1 MNETLERLIRGEHL
15 SRSESAALLEQLAC
29 GEIAPA
35 PAGALLTALRIKGE
49 TADELAG
56 FAQAMRSLARDPQL
70 AAGDAPTLDI
80 VGTGGDGSSSYNLST
95 GSALLAAAC
104 GIRIVK
110 HGNRAISSTCGSADV
125 LEALGLPLPLGPIA
139 AAECLAK
146 TSFTFLFAPHYHPA
160 MAQIAPVR
168 RALGIRTIFNM
179 LGPLTNP
186 ARPPFGLIG
195 AFSPEAARTIAGA
208 LSALDIRRYFVIH
221 GAEGWDEP
229 TPIGPFMLLDV
240 RPGIVEEHTRNP
252 HDLGFNRCT
261 ASDLRGGDAVHNAAA
276 IRRALNGE
284 SGPLRDC
291 LTLSAA
297 LALEVSSASP
307 TFAEARSRAESAIT
321 SGAAERTLAAIA
333 AFGATQRE
341 AAHA

>member
-1 MNETLERLIRGEHL
+1 MNEILERLIKGEHL
-15 SRSESAALLEQLAC
+15 SRSESAALLEQLAS
-29 GEIAPA
+29 GEIPPA

-49 TADELAG
+49 TPDELAG
-56 FAQAMRSLARDPQL
+56 FAQAMRRLARDPQL
-70 AAGDAPTLDI
+70 PAGDAPTLDI

-104 GIRIVK
+104 GIRIAK

-125 LEALGLPLPLGPIA
+125 LEALGLPLPLDPRA
-139 AAECLAK
+139 AAACLEQ
-146 TSFTFLFAPHYHPA
+146 TGFTFLFAPHYHPA

-195 AFSPEAARTIAGA
+195 AFSPDAARTIAGA
-208 LSALDIRRYFVIH
+208 LSALDIQRYFVIH

-229 TPIGPFMLLDV
+229 TPMGPFMLLDV
-240 RPGIVEEHTRNP
+240 RPGSVEEQTRDP
-252 HDLGFNRCT
+252 RQLGFSPCS
-261 ASDLRGGDAVHNAAA
+261 ASDLRGGDAQHNAAA
-276 IRRALNGE
+276 IRDALCGKT
-284 SGPLRDC
+284 GPLHDC
-291 LTLSAA
+291 LILSAA
-297 LALEVSSASP
+297 LALEVSGSMP
-307 TFAEARSRAESAIT
+307 TFAEARKRAETAIT
-321 SGAAERTLAAIA
+321 SGAAERTLASIA

-341 AAHA
+341 AANA